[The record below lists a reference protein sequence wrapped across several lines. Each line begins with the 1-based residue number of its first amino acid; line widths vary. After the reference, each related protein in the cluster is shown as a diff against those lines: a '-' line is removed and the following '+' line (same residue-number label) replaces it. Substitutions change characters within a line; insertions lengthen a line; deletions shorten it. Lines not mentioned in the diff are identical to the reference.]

1 MAMTYLPV
9 FRMRGIVTELL
20 AAYALIEVLDQR
32 LSDAEADIAALKAG
46 PVDVAALLRGEG

>member
-1 MAMTYLPV
+1 MTYLPV